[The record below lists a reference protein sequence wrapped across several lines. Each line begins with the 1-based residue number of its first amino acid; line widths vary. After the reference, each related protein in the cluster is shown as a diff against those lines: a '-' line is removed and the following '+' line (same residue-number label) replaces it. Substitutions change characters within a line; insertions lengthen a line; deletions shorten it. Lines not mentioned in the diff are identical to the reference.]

1 MNELKIFV
9 KETEMFNNNTQQ
21 FINVEPCVLTL
32 KHSLLSLS
40 KWESKWEIPYLHDN
54 KNKPKTLIQQ
64 LDYVRCMTINNNAV
78 DPMVYYAL
86 KPNDLKKINEY
97 INDPMT
103 ASTFND
109 KQRKATGRPQIVTSE
124 LIYCWM
130 IEFGIPF
137 DPCEK
142 WHLNRLMTLIRACEV
157 NNTSQKKMSKAEI
170 GKQNEEL
177 NRIRRARLHSKG

>member
-1 MNELKIFV
+1 
-9 KETEMFNNNTQQ
+9 MFNDKTQE
-21 FINVEPCVLTL
+21 FITVEPCVLTL
-32 KHSLLSLS
+32 KHSLLSLTN
-40 KWESKWEIPYLHDN
+40 WESKWEIPYLYDN
-54 KNKPKTLIQQ
+54 PKKPKTVIQQ
-64 LDYVRCMTINNNAV
+64 LDYVRCMTINNKAV

-86 KPNDLKKINEY
+86 QPEDLTKINKY

-103 ASTFND
+103 ASTFSD
-109 KQRKATGRPQIVTSE
+109 SGRRGARRSQIVTSE

-157 NNTSQKKMSKAEI
+157 NNTPQKKMTKSEI
-170 GKQNEEL
+170 GRQNEEL
-177 NRIRRARLHSKG
+177 NKIRRARLHSKG